1 MLQLLRVLL
10 CWGVEE
16 GLLLLLLLL
25 LLGVRHARHYEVG
38 SHGCGGDVMMSRID
52 CRGFIAG
59 APDVAGQKGH
69 DEAEADAMRRAAG
82 GGEARQP
89 ETVGVKDNGA
99 GGKRKA
105 QGGWI
110 PKRERE
116 LQQGRH
122 RAMSRG
128 KKGQRIA
135 PVLPRRSG
143 GGGGGGR
150 VVGEKEKVQKFGWGR
165 GREIGERSSEDGAS
179 VGKDTTASRKVD
191 GSGEREA
198 REARGTSR
206 NPLGNQRDGTEG
218 SREGEEAAW
227 AGRDAALRTHSNWM
241 MLVFDRVQLLLVL
254 LGLLVVLAARHTA
267 EGECARSEVR
277 VVERNG
283 GHDAGAVRVQ
293 WVQRDGLGAR
303 VSGRRR
309 AGGHFRDF
317 GGGASGRG
325 LSKSQSMDLQ
335 LAHV

>member
-25 LLGVRHARHYEVG
+25 QLLLGVRHARHYEVG
-38 SHGCGGDVMMSRID
+38 SHGCGGDVLMSRID

-69 DEAEADAMRRAAG
+69 DEAEAEADAMRRAAG

-165 GREIGERSSEDGAS
+165 GREMERGAQRMERPSEKTPRLLGRS
-179 VGKDTTASRKVD
+179 TAA
-191 GSGEREA
+191 A

-309 AGGHFRDF
+309 AGGHVRDF

-335 LAHV
+335 VAHV